1 MDGFT
6 IRAAEAADI
15 PSLAAIE
22 AAVFPTDAWGER
34 ELASHLAGV
43 GTLSL
48 LLTDPA
54 GKAIGLVLG
63 VTLPPEGELYRIAVL
78 PAYRGAGLGRLLLAE
93 FLAVLADRGADECY
107 LEVRAENTVAQALY
121 ASCGFLQVGRRKNY
135 YKDPRD
141 DALVLKRG
149 S

>member
-6 IRAAEAADI
+6 VRAAVAADI

-22 AAVFPTDAWGER
+22 AAVFPADAWGER
-34 ELASHLAGV
+34 ELTSHLAGA

-48 LLTDPA
+48 LLCAPTGEA
-54 GKAIGLVLG
+54 VGMVLG
-63 VTLPPEGELYRIAVL
+63 LALPPEGELYRIAVL
-78 PAYRGAGLGRLLLAE
+78 PAYRGAGLGRRLMDAFLAALAE
-93 FLAVLADRGADECY
+93 RGTTDCF
-107 LEVRAENTVAQALY
+107 LEVRAANTVAQALY
-121 ASCGFLQVGRRKNY
+121 ASCGFLTVGRRKNY

>member
-6 IRAAEAADI
+6 IRAAVAADI

-22 AAVFPTDAWGER
+22 GAVFPTDAWGER

-43 GTLSL
+43 GTVSL
-48 LLTDPA
+48 LLLDPK
-54 GKAIGLVLG
+54 GEAIGLVLG
-63 VTLPPEGELYRIAVL
+63 VALPPEGELYRIAVL
-78 PAYRGAGLGRLLLAE
+78 PEGRGAGLGRLLLTE
-93 FLAVLADRGADECY
+93 FLAVLAERGASDCF
-107 LEVRAENTVAQALY
+107 LEVRAANTVAQSLY
-121 ASCGFLQVGRRKNY
+121 ASCGFLTVGRRKNY